1 MATVLINTVA
11 GAVLFGCAALAQA
24 QYGWID
30 AKGIR
35 QYSDRPPPTSIPLK
49 NIFKAPKGQLSADNP
64 PPAEAAPAA
73 AVSTAVPAALPAT
86 PSKAAPTLAEREA
99 DYVKRQK
106 TAAEQEKKARD
117 DKANAGA
124 AADNCE
130 RARSAKRTLDSG
142 TRISTTDANGDKAFM
157 DDAQRAAESARVD
170 KMLAACPR

>member
-1 MATVLINTVA
+1 MANVLINTVA

-30 AKGIR
+30 AKGIK

-73 AVSTAVPAALPAT
+73 ALPSAPAPAT

-130 RARSAKRTLDSG
+130 RARSARRTLDSG
-142 TRISTTDANGDKAFM
+142 TRISTTDADGEKAFM

-170 KMLAACPR
+170 RMLAACPG

>member
-1 MATVLINTVA
+1 MANVLINTVA

-30 AKGIR
+30 AKGIK

-64 PPAEAAPAA
+64 PPAETAPA
-73 AVSTAVPAALPAT
+73 AALPAT

-142 TRISTTDANGDKAFM
+142 TRISTTDASGEKAFM